1 MYLMRAE
8 VPGPSV
14 DKIVP
19 RLADTA
25 RVMYGLYI
33 ALTLIEIIFLVCGE
47 MDIFEAVNHS
57 FTTASTG
64 GFGIKNDSIASYS
77 PYSQYVIAVFM
88 MVFGINFNV
97 FYLLVIGQF
106 SKAFKNEELKYYLFI
121 MGIATAIIG
130 GSIFSSIYNDFTF
143 EHSFRAAFF
152 QVASIMT
159 TSGFSTV
166 DFNLWPSIALVI
178 LVLLMLCGACAGS
191 TAGGIKVSRILLL
204 AKNGKREIRYISQPR
219 AVISVKMNG
228 KAVDEGVVRGATSFI
243 IMYCMLFVASVI
255 IITAIDGVDPL
266 TGFSSVA
273 TSINNVGPG
282 LGNAGPASNFGFY
295 TPASKLVLC
304 FNMLAG
310 RLELFPILMLLSPAA
325 YRRHA

>member
-1 MYLMRAE
+1 
-8 VPGPSV
+8 
-14 DKIVP
+14 
-19 RLADTA
+19 
-25 RVMYGLYI
+25 
-33 ALTLIEIIFLVCGE
+33 
-47 MDIFEAVNHS
+47 
-57 FTTASTG
+57 
-64 GFGIKNDSIASYS
+64 
-77 PYSQYVIAVFM
+77 
-88 MVFGINFNV
+88 
-97 FYLLVIGQF
+97 
-106 SKAFKNEELKYYLFI
+106 
-121 MGIATAIIG
+121 
-130 GSIFSSIYNDFTF
+130 
-143 EHSFRAAFF
+143 
-152 QVASIMT
+152 MT